1 MDTKKNVPV
10 PLRVAIY
17 LAGVVTVSLGI
28 VLCKKCNLGISPI
41 SSVPFVVEIFTPI
54 SFGMLTMLF
63 HFINTGLQLILMRK
77 VSLWVLLQIPLAFVF
92 GWVIDFLNKIVQFDS
107 GIVVNQVLAL
117 IFSVLF
123 TAFGMLLML
132 GMDLVQNPPDGT
144 VKLIAEKCGREV
156 GQIKIFYDITCVV
169 LSVSIGLIV
178 LHRVEG
184 IGIATIVSAI
194 FVGRVLTWLRMLVS
208 KLQRKQN

>member
-1 MDTKKNVPV
+1 M

-17 LAGVVTVSLGI
+17 LAGVATVSLGI
-28 VLCKKCNLGISPI
+28 VLCKKCSLGISPI

-63 HFINTGLQLILMRK
+63 HFINTGLQLMLMRK

-107 GIVVNQVLAL
+107 GIVANQVLAL